1 MVIMGRKEKG
11 ARSIRCLKSTILCVV
26 AFFVLPLSVSAQAYY
41 ATTTVSVSV
50 CGDGIVSGE
59 VCDDGAL
66 NNDGVYANSIAGR
79 RCLPDCSGYG
89 PYCGDTVIHFLY
101 SEECDDGNNS
111 AGDRCSSV
119 CLNEEDPVNTIGDGG
134 STGGGE
140 SGAGGQITGIVPIN
154 NPTRVFV
161 SGKAYAG
168 SRVHILKDGKEI
180 TTVSANSLA
189 DFNKQL
195 DNITE
200 GPATFGFWAD
210 DGSGLRSI
218 TFTTT
223 FQVTQNAVTTVSG
236 IYLPP
241 TIESSDTAVKPGEEI
256 IFSGTTVPN
265 AKVIL
270 YVDGGNDFIEESE
283 SDGGGMWEI
292 VFDTTS
298 LEKEKFHTAKATFL
312 LGEEFGGE
320 EGDMESGFGQTINFY
335 VGEGEGEDAFFA
347 DLNVDGRVNIVDFS
361 ILLFY
366 WGGDGADAV
375 PSPDINHDGT
385 VNLTDFSIMIFYWTG

>member
-1 MVIMGRKEKG
+1 MGVKEKG
-11 ARSIRCLKSTILCVV
+11 VKHIKYIKSAILCIAVSLI
-26 AFFVLPLSVSAQAYY
+26 LPLSAFSQPYY

-50 CGDGIVSGE
+50 CGDGIVLGE
-59 VCDDGAL
+59 VCDDGFL
-66 NNDGVYANSIAGR
+66 NNDGAYSNSIAGR

-89 PYCGDTVIHFLY
+89 PYCGDIIIHFLY

-111 AGDRCSSV
+111 AGDRCSPICV
-119 CLNEEDPVNTIGDGG
+119 NEEDPINTTDGGG

-140 SGAGGQITGIVPIN
+140 SGAGGQITGVVPIN
-154 NPTRVFV
+154 NPTRVFI

-168 SRVHILKDGKEI
+168 SRVHILKDGEEI
-180 TTVSANSLA
+180 TTVSANGLA
-189 DFNKQL
+189 DFSKQL
-195 DNITE
+195 DNVTA

-241 TIESSDTAVKPGEEI
+241 TIKSDDTSVMPGEEI
-256 IFSGTTVPN
+256 IFYGVTVPN
-265 AKVIL
+265 AKVSL
-270 YVDGGNDFIEESE
+270 YIDGGNEFIEGSE
-283 SDGGGMWEI
+283 SDGSGTWEI
-292 VFDTTS
+292 TFDTTP
-298 LEKEKFHTAKATFL
+298 LEKETFHTAKVTFTL
-312 LGEEFGGE
+312 DEEFSGEEK
-320 EGDMESGFGQTINFY
+320 DTESGFGQTVNFY
-335 VGEGEGEDAFFA
+335 VGEGEGADAFFA

-361 ILLFY
+361 ILLFN
-366 WGGDGADAV
+366 WGGSGGGAT
-375 PSPDINHDGT
+375 PSPDINHDGV